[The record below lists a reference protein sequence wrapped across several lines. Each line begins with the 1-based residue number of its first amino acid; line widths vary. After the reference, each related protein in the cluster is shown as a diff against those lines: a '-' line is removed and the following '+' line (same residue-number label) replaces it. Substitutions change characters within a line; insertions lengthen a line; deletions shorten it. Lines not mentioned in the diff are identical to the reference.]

1 MTDPYKVLNVAR
13 TASDDEIKK
22 AYRTLARKYHPDN
35 YAGGDLADLAQEKM
49 KEINEAYEQIQ
60 KERAAAK
67 NGTGYGTRGGYG
79 AGYGGFGSQ
88 GSTQGAEGAE
98 ILANVRRMISEGR
111 YSEAGLV
118 LDSFTPSAR
127 SAEWNYLK
135 GCVLQQKGWYFD
147 AQRYF
152 EIACYM
158 EPSNRE
164 YQAALQNIRTAAGHY
179 GRTETGVDMCSP
191 CNICGF
197 MVCADGLCECCGGD
211 LLRCC

>member
-13 TASDDEIKK
+13 NASDDEIKK

-49 KEINEAYEQIQ
+49 KEINEAYDQIQ
-60 KERAAAK
+60 KERAASK
-67 NGTGYGTRGGYG
+67 GGTGYGYG
-79 AGYGGFGSQ
+79 AGYGYGSQ
-88 GSTQGAEGAE
+88 GSSSQSSGGAEV
-98 ILANVRRMISEGR
+98 LANVRRMISMGN
-111 YSEAGLV
+111 YSEAGV
-118 LDSFTPSAR
+118 LLDGIAQGAR
-127 SAEWNYLK
+127 NAEWNYLK

-152 EIACYM
+152 EIACYL

-164 YQAALQNIRTAAGHY
+164 YQAALQNIRSSAGHY
-179 GRTETGVDMCSP
+179 GRTEAGVDLCSP

-197 MVCADGLCECCGGD
+197 MICADGLCECCGGD